1 MIQTVQVL
9 DKTFEVY
16 LSKDEISKRVTELG
30 KKISQDYQDKPLLLI
45 GMLNGAFIF
54 SADLVREIDSLSEIT
69 FVRYKSY

>member
-30 KKISQDYQDKPLLLI
+30 KKISPRLSRQAI
-45 GMLNGAFIF
+45 TLNWYAQ
-54 SADLVREIDSLSEIT
+54 RSLY
-69 FVRYKSY
+69 F